1 MRDIITIDGPA
12 GVGKS
17 TLAKRVAA
25 HAGVACLDTGAMFRV
40 IARRLGAAGL
50 ELSPAALAGELEK
63 LSFSLSGSGYDTKI
77 ACNGIIAGEEIR
89 TEEVGAL
96 ASELAQLPP
105 VRTYLKKAQQ
115 ALGEEYAL
123 VAEGRDMGTA
133 IFPDARHKFFLNA
146 SAEVR
151 AIRRVNQLRE
161 NGLEADLATITAQIK
176 ERDDRDSNRA
186 IAPLKPAKD
195 AIIIDTSALTVDG
208 VFESIIKV
216 LQG

>member
-40 IARRLGAAGL
+40 IAGRLGSAGL
-50 ELSPAALAGELEK
+50 ELSPATLEKELEK
-63 LSFSLSGSGYDTKI
+63 LSFSLSGSGYDTKF

-89 TEEVGAL
+89 TEEIGAL
-96 ASELAQLPP
+96 ASEFAQLPP

-115 ALGEEYAL
+115 VLGEEYAL
-123 VAEGRDMGTA
+123 VAEGRDMGTVV
-133 IFPDARHKFFLNA
+133 FPNAKHKFFLDA

-161 NGLEADLATITAQIK
+161 NGLEADIAMITAQIK
-176 ERDDRDSNRA
+176 ERDDRDRNRT

-195 AIIIDTSALTVDG
+195 AIIIDTSALTVDD
-208 VFESIIKV
+208 VFESILRA
-216 LQG
+216 LQR